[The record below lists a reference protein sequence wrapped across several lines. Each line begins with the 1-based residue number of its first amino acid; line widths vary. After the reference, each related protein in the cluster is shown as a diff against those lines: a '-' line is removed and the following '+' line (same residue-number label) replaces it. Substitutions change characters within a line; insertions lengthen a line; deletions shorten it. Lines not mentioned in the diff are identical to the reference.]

1 MMLWAFGVF
10 GIYFFTAIYLQTI
23 LGFSPTRAGLA
34 FVPMALAVALFSG
47 LAGPVAARA
56 GTHRTVAGGMLLMA
70 AGLSLI
76 TLLGRGATF
85 AGLMPGFLM
94 FGAGAGLMNVPLAN
108 AVLQATPPER
118 SGIASALLNAS
129 REVAGLLGIT
139 VIGAVLRSRQGAAL
153 HDGAGAVPAF
163 IDGFRAGLYVTVG
176 LAVAGV
182 LVSYLALRRFASVP
196 GGAEPEQGVITP
208 DEVAA
213 PL

>member
-1 MMLWAFGVF
+1 MIIGCGRRVETIVPFAVPGVA
-10 GIYFFTAIYLQTI
+10 GE
-23 LGFSPTRAGLA
+23 AGLLQLPHLP
-34 FVPMALAVALFSG
+34 VGDLHALGVSALVEPG
-47 LAGPVAARA
+47 LD
-56 GTHRTVAGGMLLMA
+56 
-70 AGLSLI
+70 
-76 TLLGRGATF
+76 F
-85 AGLMPGFLM
+85 Q
-94 FGAGAGLMNVPLAN
+94 AGAGGGCP
-108 AVLQATPPER
+108 
-118 SGIASALLNAS
+118 ALLNAS

-163 IDGFRAGLYVTVG
+163 IDGFHAGLYVTVG

-196 GGAEPEQGVITP
+196 GGTEPEQAVITP